1 MKGQDPLLSQSTS
14 SSASGA
20 TAALA
25 GYEYQLNVSV
35 LAALRL
41 LLITKSATRI
51 TLEPANEEDLEAD
64 CEAHEPGRVVP
75 SAIVAGGYK
84 LVVQIKFRR
93 GEPWSIEDLDRL
105 LNHGEKRRPAKH
117 HLDDLDTRFLLVTN
131 ADAKG
136 AARNLLVSDF
146 EEQSDPLEFPSS
158 LRKTLPFAPEGRI
171 AIRGGATER
180 LIELEIGYILSEL
193 LRVPHSRQTECRGQ
207 LCQEARRRMRGTGP
221 GVWTR
226 DDLLATIRAH
236 GGYLA
241 SAAELVGFVKP
252 SNFADMA
259 SLLQQRNAIVI
270 TGPSGTGKTLAAIA
284 LCDMA
289 RQQDG
294 RLDVVAVNPNDEP
307 SITRRLIDTGPTLFY
322 VEDPWGQY
330 SLRRG
335 SEAWTEQLPR
345 LLKDAR
351 PGHRYVITSRSDM
364 LGQARANDAFNRWSI
379 ELNAEQYSNGELA
392 HIYDKRMD
400 LLATDLQPKAL
411 KFRQAALEAL
421 ETPLELDLFFT
432 NLADGLQSDEADR
445 AFLQRLLSLAHRDAV
460 EGVVVKYLGAT
471 DQIGLSAV
479 IWGLLAARGQIDR
492 TQLTALQRQLRKSD
506 AGLADGLE
514 KTIDRLVAT
523 RHLRQPQR
531 TVSFAHPSVRA
542 GFEMFLKEN
551 WSRSEVA
558 LESLLAALTKLTGAF
573 RAWGLETAARSLNAA
588 NNLWA
593 TIEGM
598 DDTFQASEESRSA
611 IDAWLEES
619 LLDPDADFRAL
630 LQLAADV
637 GTSASI
643 PAELARWFIKGVR
656 RGGAFFIDDWEPPSF
671 DDAWYERVSAD
682 PRSAIIADRFIR
694 EQLPQDHGSYG
705 RDLADKLDRI
715 ATGLTPAF
723 LAVAHKLIGTGFD
736 RNVDAVA
743 EGAVRDLAGYEAVLI
758 AALDDLAAIRRSRRE
773 DTGKEWR
780 AVEDGEY
787 DKGYEEYYAT
797 QDDDRDYA
805 SGVIVDTFI
814 ETMRNASRWQDL
826 ANHARL
832 TDFAWRW
839 AQEVFTSKAAATA
852 AEIRTILEA
861 TRKSGDE
868 EAGWNAARQCWNAT
882 LENLL
887 ADRILSQP
895 DDEGLRRSLIQCAIT
910 AAPSILINCLETHAA
925 SPSAFVHL
933 LLDIYAV
940 QARVEAERLE
950 SVFAKLSPE
959 ARELFEAFETNKHEP
974 RPVGTAALALLEA
987 AAPVAA
993 STVLRVIVPVM
1004 IASLS
1009 KPAPVVRRWLAEA
1022 TDGAEAAA
1030 ATQAAITIGEEPLI
1044 WLALHHDRADA
1055 RQRALEYLASR
1066 LPDPLPTELLA
1077 LASDKGSRVRR
1088 SLTAILSSRPH
1099 PEHSPVLMQLTL
1111 DRWSDAEPHYQEP
1124 DSYPIAREAVA
1135 ALETYASLGDETGTK
1150 LIALARQTSDRQLRR
1165 DALSAAAR
1173 LCGPAIRRQ
1182 IWSLFADK
1190 ALGWLRVDAI
1200 DALSTASTVE
1210 LEIVGK
1216 ITADLLMR
1224 LPPPLAASATIL
1236 AGAHLPVADA
1246 VRMFERVG
1254 HSQPH
1259 RALLLLGV
1267 IALESRDR
1275 ATALGLLELLDTGHP
1290 ARRLLATDELLP
1302 STVLDDLGDVRI
1314 RRYVGQ
1320 WLNDRIAKK

>member
-14 SSASGA
+14 SPTSGA

-64 CEAHEPGRVVP
+64 CEPDEPGRVVP
-75 SAIVAGGYK
+75 SAIVASGYK
-84 LVVQIKFRR
+84 LVVQVKFRG
-93 GEPWSIEDLDRL
+93 GEPWSIDDLDKL
-105 LNHGEKRRPAKH
+105 LNHGERRRPAKH

-136 AARNLLVSDF
+136 AARNLLVSEF
-146 EEQSDPLEFPSS
+146 EEQSDPLEFPPS
-158 LRKTLPFAPEGRI
+158 LRKTLPLAPEGRI

-193 LRVPHSRQTECRGQ
+193 LRVPHSRQTECREQ
-207 LCQEARRRMRGTGP
+207 LCQEARRRMRGIGP

-252 SNFADMA
+252 SNFDDMA
-259 SLLQQRNAIVI
+259 SLLRQRNAIVI

-294 RLDVVAVNPNDEP
+294 RLDIVAVNPNDEP
-307 SITRRLIDTGPTLFY
+307 SITRRLTDTGPTLFY

-351 PGHRYVITSRSDM
+351 PGHQYVITSRSDM
-364 LGQARANDAFNRWSI
+364 LGQARANDAFKRWSI
-379 ELNAEQYSNGELA
+379 ELNAEQYSSGELA

-411 KFRQAALEAL
+411 KFRQEVLEAL
-421 ETPLELDLFFT
+421 ETPLELELFFT
-432 NLADGLQSDEADR
+432 SLADGPQPDEADR
-445 AFLQRLLSLAHRDAV
+445 SFLQRLLGLAHRDAV

-471 DQIGLSAV
+471 DQIGLSAA

-492 TQLTALQRQLRKSD
+492 TQLTALQRQLRKS
-506 AGLADGLE
+506 APGLADGLE

-523 RHLRQPQR
+523 RHLRQPLR

-542 GFEMFLKEN
+542 GFETFLTEN

-558 LESLLAALTKLTGAF
+558 LESLLAALTGLTGAN
-573 RAWGLETAARSLNAA
+573 RAWGLETAARALNAA
-588 NNLWA
+588 TNLWA

-598 DDTFQASEESRSA
+598 DGTCQASDESRSA

-619 LLDPDADFRAL
+619 LIDPDADFQAL

-637 GTSASI
+637 GTSAST

-671 DDAWYERVSAD
+671 DDAWYQRVSAD

-758 AALDDLAAIRRSRRE
+758 EALDDLAAIRRSRQE

-805 SGVIVDTFI
+805 SGVLVDTFI
-814 ETMRNASRWQDL
+814 ETMRNADRWQDL

-832 TDFAWRW
+832 TDFAGRW
-839 AQEVFTSKAAATA
+839 AQEVSSSKAAVTA
-852 AEIRTILEA
+852 DEIRAILEA

-868 EAGWNAARQCWNAT
+868 EAGWNAARQCWDAT
-882 LENLL
+882 LEPLL

-895 DDEGLRRSLIQCAIT
+895 DDESLRRSLVQCAIT
-910 AAPSILINCLETHAA
+910 AAPSALINCLQAHAT
-925 SPSAFVHL
+925 SPSVFIHL
-933 LLDIYAV
+933 LVDMYAV
-940 QARVEAERLE
+940 QAFAEAERLE
-950 SVFAKLSPE
+950 SLSATLSPE
-959 ARELFEAFETNKHEP
+959 ATELLEAFETIKQGP
-974 RPVGTAALALLEA
+974 RAVGAAALALLEA
-987 AAPVAA
+987 AAPAAA
-993 STVLRVIVPVM
+993 STVLGVIVPVM
-1004 IASLS
+1004 IASGS
-1009 KPAPVVRRWLAEA
+1009 KPAGVVRRWLAEA
-1022 TDGAEAAA
+1022 TDRADAAA
-1030 ATQAAITIGEEPLI
+1030 ATQAAITIGEEPLV

-1055 RQRALEYLASR
+1055 RQSALEYLASR

-1077 LASDKGSRVRR
+1077 LANDKGNRVRR
-1088 SLTAILSSRPH
+1088 SLTAVLSSRPH
-1099 PEHSPVLMQLTL
+1099 SEHFPVLMQLAL

-1135 ALETYASLGDETGTK
+1135 ALETYGSLGDEIGTK
-1150 LIALARQTSDRQLRR
+1150 LIALARETSDEQLRR

-1173 LCGPAIRRQ
+1173 LCGPAVRRQ
-1182 IWSLFADK
+1182 IWSLFTDNS
-1190 ALGWLRVDAI
+1190 LGWLRVDAI

-1210 LEIVGK
+1210 LEIVRK
-1216 ITADLLMR
+1216 ISADRLMK
-1224 LPPPLAASATIL
+1224 LSAPLAASATIL
-1236 AGAHLPVADA
+1236 VGAHLPVADA
-1246 VRMFERVG
+1246 VQIFERVG
-1254 HSQPH
+1254 HSQSH

-1267 IALESRDR
+1267 VALGSRDR
-1275 ATALGLLELLDTGHP
+1275 AAALGLLKLLDAGHP

-1302 STVLDDLGDVRI
+1302 PNVLDDLGDVRI
-1314 RRYVGQ
+1314 RRYVGR